1 MFSQLLNRFLEQ
13 QDSNESMI
21 LQLNQHWIDWLQ
33 PISLDKPAGEDL
45 TYYDSFQEI
54 KEEIT
59 KLSGVNY
66 TLISTESETI
76 LKQNSKDIRVATYY
90 CLACLH
96 LDGSEGFADGLEL
109 LAGLLDKF
117 GSSIYPSRYNVRKNA
132 IEWLAS
138 SRFIDELNKLQPI
151 PETCL
156 TRIIVALNLID
167 TCCKELFVSEDP
179 NHPINSPDLTAL
191 VNFFSNGLKQPSNVN
206 KSEENT
212 ALSTPPPLSVA
223 KSVDGE
229 IKISS
234 QRDLL
239 EQARKMASFLREK
252 PEGYLAAGR
261 FLRVIR
267 WDTIIDLPPADHR
280 GKTRLPAPRTELK
293 QQISRLITQQQWPQ
307 LFERVEGAFTENANH
322 LWLDLQRATIMAL
335 KKMGE
340 PYQSWADIYLT
351 DFVLMLERLNGIEHL
366 CFENGMPFADD
377 ETLSWIA
384 NNARIHHL
392 DDGDSMAPIAVSG
405 ENDWNEIEKQALKLA
420 QTENL
425 EKAFQWLQNLPSL
438 RSPKQRY
445 FLQYTQARVAEQIG
459 EYDISLKLLNGLNEQ
474 QQCITLLQWEPELLF
489 DVKRCLLRLVKQ
501 KNQVKDGKKPN
512 VSSQIEQLQHELMQ
526 LDPARA
532 LSLM

>member
-1 MFSQLLNRFLEQ
+1 MFSQLMSRFFGQ
-13 QDSNESMI
+13 QDSKESMI

-90 CLACLH
+90 CLARLH

-117 GSSIYPSRYNVRKNA
+117 GWSIYPSRHNIRKNA

-167 TCCKELFVSEDP
+167 TFCKELFVSEDP
-179 NHPINSPDLTAL
+179 NNPISSPDLTAL
-191 VNFFSNGLKQPSNVN
+191 VNFFSNGLKQPINVN

-239 EQARKMASFLREK
+239 EQARKMA
-252 PEGYLAAGR
+252 
-261 FLRVIR
+261 
-267 WDTIIDLPPADHR
+267 T
-280 GKTRLPAPRTELK
+280 
-293 QQISRLITQQQWPQ
+293 
-307 LFERVEGAFTENANH
+307 
-322 LWLDLQRATIMAL
+322 
-335 KKMGE
+335 
-340 PYQSWADIYLT
+340 
-351 DFVLMLERLNGIEHL
+351 
-366 CFENGMPFADD
+366 
-377 ETLSWIA
+377 
-384 NNARIHHL
+384 
-392 DDGDSMAPIAVSG
+392 
-405 ENDWNEIEKQALKLA
+405 
-420 QTENL
+420 
-425 EKAFQWLQNLPSL
+425 
-438 RSPKQRY
+438 
-445 FLQYTQARVAEQIG
+445 
-459 EYDISLKLLNGLNEQ
+459 
-474 QQCITLLQWEPELLF
+474 
-489 DVKRCLLRLVKQ
+489 
-501 KNQVKDGKKPN
+501 
-512 VSSQIEQLQHELMQ
+512 
-526 LDPARA
+526 
-532 LSLM
+532 

>member
-1 MFSQLLNRFLEQ
+1 
-13 QDSNESMI
+13 
-21 LQLNQHWIDWLQ
+21 
-33 PISLDKPAGEDL
+33 
-45 TYYDSFQEI
+45 
-54 KEEIT
+54 
-59 KLSGVNY
+59 
-66 TLISTESETI
+66 
-76 LKQNSKDIRVATYY
+76 
-90 CLACLH
+90 
-96 LDGSEGFADGLEL
+96 
-109 LAGLLDKF
+109 
-117 GSSIYPSRYNVRKNA
+117 
-132 IEWLAS
+132 
-138 SRFIDELNKLQPI
+138 
-151 PETCL
+151 
-156 TRIIVALNLID
+156 
-167 TCCKELFVSEDP
+167 
-179 NHPINSPDLTAL
+179 
-191 VNFFSNGLKQPSNVN
+191 
-206 KSEENT
+206 
-212 ALSTPPPLSVA
+212 
-223 KSVDGE
+223 
-229 IKISS
+229 
-234 QRDLL
+234 
-239 EQARKMASFLREK
+239 
-252 PEGYLAAGR
+252 
-261 FLRVIR
+261 
-267 WDTIIDLPPADHR
+267 
-280 GKTRLPAPRTELK
+280 
-293 QQISRLITQQQWPQ
+293 
-307 LFERVEGAFTENANH
+307 
-322 LWLDLQRATIMAL
+322 
-335 KKMGE
+335 MGE

-392 DDGDSMAPIAVSG
+392 DDGDSMVPIAVSG
-405 ENDWNEIEKQALKLA
+405 ENDWNEIEKQALELA